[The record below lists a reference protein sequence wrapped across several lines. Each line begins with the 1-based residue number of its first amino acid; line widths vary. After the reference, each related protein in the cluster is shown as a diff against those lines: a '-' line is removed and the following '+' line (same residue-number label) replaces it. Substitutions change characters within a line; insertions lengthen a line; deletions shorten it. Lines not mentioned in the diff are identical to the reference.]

1 MAHAALSLLALV
13 LSLLSLVGAIY
24 ITAFAWLGCWYRG
37 RTPHRAVA
45 GAESSFLVLVPAH
58 NEGTG
63 VVPTLR
69 SLANARYPRNLLRVL
84 TIADNCSDTTAECAR
99 SEGAAVWERVD
110 PVHPGKGQ
118 ALAWAMQKA
127 LGLRWDL
134 IAVIDADSVVCPDFF
149 ARLDTAWRN
158 LRRKNRDAVALQ
170 ARYEFRP
177 ALGAET
183 WFQDLSVASKAAE
196 NSFSYLPRTRL
207 GLVNLIQGNGFAL
220 SRAALERAPFRAGS
234 VVEDAEYAVEMA
246 LAGVPVVHVDD
257 AVVSARMTSRVSDAA
272 PQRLRWATGMFALIA
287 SSAPRLVRQAIVR
300 RNWRLLEA
308 AGMMLL
314 TSRVTLALLTASAVV
329 ATLAAGRPPAGMV
342 AGLLAASVALQS
354 IYLWMVLR
362 RSGGPVV
369 GLGSLVRLPAY
380 LGFVGLAQAGAAFG
394 LKRNI
399 WHRTQR

>member
-1 MAHAALSLLALV
+1 MAHAALTLVARV
-13 LSLLSLVGAIY
+13 LSTLSFLGAVY
-24 ITAFAWLGCWYRG
+24 ITFFAWLGCRYRA
-37 RTPHRAVA
+37 RTAHRAAA
-45 GAESSFLVLVPAH
+45 GAEARFLVLVPAH

-69 SLANARYPRNLLRVL
+69 SLLNARYPRNLLRIV

-99 SEGAAVWERVD
+99 SEGVAVWERVD
-110 PVHPGKGQ
+110 SAHPGKGQ

-127 LGLRWDL
+127 LAFRWDL
-134 IAVIDADSVVCPDFF
+134 IAVIDADSVVCPEFF
-149 ARLDTAWRN
+149 ARLDSAWRN
-158 LRRKNRDAVALQ
+158 LRRKSRDAVALQ
-170 ARYEFRP
+170 VRYEFRP
-177 ALGAET
+177 AREAET
-183 WFQDLSVASKAAE
+183 WFQDFSVASKAAE

-220 SRAALERAPFRAGS
+220 SRAALARAPFRASS
-234 VVEDAEYAVEMA
+234 VVEDAEYAVELA

-287 SSAPRLVRQAIVR
+287 RSAPRLVQQAIVR

-308 AGMMLL
+308 AVMMLL
-314 TSRVTLALLTASAVV
+314 TSRVTLAFLTGSALV
-329 ATLAAGRPPAGMV
+329 AVLAAGRPVAGMTLT
-342 AGLLAASVALQS
+342 LLATSVILQS
-354 IYLWMVLR
+354 VYLWLVLR

-369 GLGSLVRLPAY
+369 GFGSVVRLPAY
-380 LGFVGLAQAGAAFG
+380 LGFIGLAQAGAAVG